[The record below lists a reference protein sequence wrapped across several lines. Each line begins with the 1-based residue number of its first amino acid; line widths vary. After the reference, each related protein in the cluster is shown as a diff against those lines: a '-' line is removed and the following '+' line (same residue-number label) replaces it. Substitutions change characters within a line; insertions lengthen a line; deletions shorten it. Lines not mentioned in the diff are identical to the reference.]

1 MTCWMKWVTE
11 ILLMVSDFRL
21 RCWISVIK
29 FQMNENKRAW
39 LMDLF
44 CIKKVI
50 WIVLWLHFSHHV
62 RDSKNSLS
70 MSQTGPLDRLCQISL
85 SFSKKLLIST
95 SEDLHDCTKE
105 ISMVL
110 ILSLKRHL
118 TITRKPHNPI
128 SSSMVLVM
136 LQYTR

>member
-1 MTCWMKWVTE
+1 MLDEMGYRNLIDGKWFSFKV
-11 ILLMVSDFRL
+11 LN
-21 RCWISVIK
+21 ISNKIS
-29 FQMNENKRAW
+29 NERKQACMINGFV
-39 LMDLF
+39 LHF
-44 CIKKVI
+44 KKVI